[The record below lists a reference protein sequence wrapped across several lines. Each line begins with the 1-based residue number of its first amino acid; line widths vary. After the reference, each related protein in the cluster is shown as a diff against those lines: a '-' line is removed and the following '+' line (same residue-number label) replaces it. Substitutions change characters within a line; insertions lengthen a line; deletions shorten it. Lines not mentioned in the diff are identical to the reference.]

1 VDSASVLACEGRGV
15 VQNSELGGRGG
26 EGARV
31 EQVLEQDVARVL
43 DSDRAGLE
51 HAEPR
56 LTIGDVRLMRT
67 SEFIRCEADAGRV
80 WLHGVPIY
88 ARLHEEDQGSRVE
101 EVEGVD

>member
-1 VDSASVLACEGRGV
+1 MDSASVLACEGRGV

-56 LTIGDVRLMRT
+56 LTHSCEGLFELGVGVRL
-67 SEFIRCEADAGRV
+67 
-80 WLHGVPIY
+80 
-88 ARLHEEDQGSRVE
+88 
-101 EVEGVD
+101 